1 MNNKKSLLVIVFL
14 LLLFFLFYG
23 CAEEI
28 VPIEN
33 RSGIWEGT
41 TKFGIFIF
49 MVDPSGR
56 FINRI
61 EYEYLLK
68 CYPNIYP
75 KREIQHPSE
84 GWPIDDHNRFDLEIG
99 NSERKEK
106 FKGEFNSAGTVATGI
121 WRVSKNCSSKFKATK
136 CSPALIQ
143 NLNPIPPTLKVWGG
157 PIIKSISL
165 VVKESYPNLE
175 DKKFAPVTRTIVE
188 ILNRMGI
195 RIIGDN
201 EKGDAAMTIDL
212 TGKAIRSYYYTIGSS
227 SGSKGEYYYT
237 GAEVKGK
244 INLSAPGRDTL
255 SFTIYEKITPSLS
268 LIPGTRPNNP
278 KSAPIYSACMKA
290 ILRVFATNLWG
301 PQVLVQSLWGPTNR
315 TYYYTVE
322 NELKQF
328 GRESLLA
335 LLQALR
341 NDECELDIRIAA
353 ARELGELFSPDPLV
367 VYELNEILNKAKS
380 TDIRLR
386 KTAALALGEL
396 GRKPGGDIVIE
407 SILQALQNESC
418 TLRMA
423 AAEAL
428 ERMGAKAGD
437 KAIFSLINALEKNE
451 SEWMRTMYGVALNK
465 ITGKKFWK
473 DVKKWKRWM
482 KQQE

>member
-1 MNNKKSLLVIVFL
+1 MNNKKSLLAIIFL
-14 LLLFFLFYG
+14 LLLLFLFYG

-28 VPIEN
+28 VPIEK

-61 EYEYLLK
+61 EYEHLLK
-68 CYPNIYP
+68 CDRKIYP
-75 KREIQHPSE
+75 IREIQHPSE
-84 GWPIDDHNRFDLEIG
+84 GWPIDDNNRFDLEIG
-99 NSERKEK
+99 NSKRKEE
-106 FKGEFNSAGTVATGI
+106 FKGEFNSAATVATGI

-143 NLNPIPPTLKVWGG
+143 NLNPIPPNLKVWGG
-157 PIIKSISL
+157 PIIKSINL

-175 DKKFAPVTRTIVE
+175 NKKFVPVTRTIVE

-212 TGKAIRSYYYTIGSS
+212 TGKAIRAYYFTIGS
-227 SGSKGEYYYT
+227 SGSKGKYYYT

-244 INLSAPGRDTL
+244 INLSATGRDTL
-255 SFTIYEKITPSLS
+255 SFTIYDKITPPLS
-268 LIPGTRPNNP
+268 LIPGNRPNDPTN
-278 KSAPIYSACMKA
+278 APIYSACMKA
-290 ILRVFATNLWG
+290 IFGVFSTNLWG

-315 TYYYTVE
+315 TLYRTAKY
-322 NELKQF
+322 ELKKF
-328 GRESLLA
+328 GRESLFA
-335 LLQALR
+335 LLQVLR

-367 VYELNEILNKAKS
+367 VYELSEILNKAKS

-386 KTAALALGEL
+386 KTAVLALGEL

-423 AAEAL
+423 AADAL
-428 ERMGAKAGD
+428 ERMGAKAED
-437 KAIFSLINALEKNE
+437 KAVFSLINALEKNE

-465 ITGKKFWK
+465 ITGKKYWK

-482 KQQE
+482 KQQG